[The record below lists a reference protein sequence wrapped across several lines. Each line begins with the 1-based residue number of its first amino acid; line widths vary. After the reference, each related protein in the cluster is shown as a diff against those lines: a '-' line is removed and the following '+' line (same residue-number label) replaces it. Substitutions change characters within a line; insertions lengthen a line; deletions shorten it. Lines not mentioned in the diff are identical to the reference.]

1 MAIDVENSMGLSRL
15 WSAIK
20 RSRDT
25 MAAFDNDRTEMLRD
39 YAGPLYSR
47 YSSRRRNRYVNKLNT
62 TATIYQTALCFNN
75 PRCKITS
82 FNQELWP
89 FCRKWEASINRVAA
103 NMELRATLQE
113 CVMDAFFLLGAAKV
127 HLTDSGEERETY
139 GEWLDL
145 GKIRVGRIPFS
156 DLILDM
162 PGRSLRSQRFYG
174 DRYRCSFDTV
184 MARDDFEKS
193 VKSKMSPS
201 SKQNQ
206 NVDSDR
212 ADRIGCGSE
221 VDDDEL
227 EPGCWLMDLY
237 LPREKKFVTLAADH
251 QGLPPLKVR
260 NCKDTEHPYKFLAL
274 GYMPDNVLPSTPAQQ
289 LVLLDRLMNRL
300 YSKLAEQANQ
310 QKNFHMVQRGAEKDG
325 EVHKNA
331 KNGEYV
337 LVSDPKSVV
346 TASTPGVDGQNAAFY
361 LAAGEIYNTQSGNE
375 RMLGGL
381 GTEADTATQEQML
394 SNATSGRMAFMK
406 GAVNDFVSEIL
417 REIGMLLWED
427 ENMTVENTIE
437 AEHTGYYVPP
447 ELASWKPGDREGAPD
462 HYDFAVEPNSMIFRP
477 PEAKLATLKQ
487 FAIDY
492 LQMLPAIQAGAFDGE
507 AFTAIYAEYTNTP
520 EILKLAKQID
530 MEQGMADPHQAT
542 KAPVTE
548 RNVTRNNVSNG
559 PQGQGM
565 AAVMS
570 QMMQGNKQPAM
581 AGAAR

>member
-1 MAIDVENSMGLSRL
+1 
-15 WSAIK
+15 
-20 RSRDT
+20 
-25 MAAFDNDRTEMLRD
+25 
-39 YAGPLYSR
+39 
-47 YSSRRRNRYVNKLNT
+47 
-62 TATIYQTALCFNN
+62 
-75 PRCKITS
+75 
-82 FNQELWP
+82 
-89 FCRKWEASINRVAA
+89 
-103 NMELRATLQE
+103 
-113 CVMDAFFLLGAAKV
+113 
-127 HLTDSGEERETY
+127 
-139 GEWLDL
+139 
-145 GKIRVGRIPFS
+145 
-156 DLILDM
+156 
-162 PGRSLRSQRFYG
+162 
-174 DRYRCSFDTV
+174 
-184 MARDDFEKS
+184 
-193 VKSKMSPS
+193 
-201 SKQNQ
+201 
-206 NVDSDR
+206 
-212 ADRIGCGSE
+212 
-221 VDDDEL
+221 
-227 EPGCWLMDLY
+227 
-237 LPREKKFVTLAADH
+237 
-251 QGLPPLKVR
+251 
-260 NCKDTEHPYKFLAL
+260 
-274 GYMPDNVLPSTPAQQ
+274 
-289 LVLLDRLMNRL
+289 
-300 YSKLAEQANQ
+300 
-310 QKNFHMVQRGAEKDG
+310 
-325 EVHKNA
+325 
-331 KNGEYV
+331 
-337 LVSDPKSVV
+337 
-346 TASTPGVDGQNAAFY
+346 
-361 LAAGEIYNTQSGNE
+361 
-375 RMLGGL
+375 
-381 GTEADTATQEQML
+381 ML

-462 HYDFAVEPNSMIFRP
+462 HYDFAVEPNRMIFRP